1 LGAIVDPALLRGNL
15 DLILLSVIGGRETY
29 GLEIANRARMRT
41 AGYFDF
47 SVGSL
52 YPALHRLE
60 RDGMVSSRSGTSPL
74 TGAAVRFYRL
84 TDEGRRAQVW
94 RRREFRRFSKAV
106 LTLAS
111 EATA

>member
-1 LGAIVDPALLRGNL
+1 VDAALLRGNL
-15 DLILLSVIGGRETY
+15 DLILLSVIGGREMY
-29 GLEIANRARMRT
+29 GLEIATRARMRT

-52 YPALHRLE
+52 YPALHRME

-84 TDEGRRAQVW
+84 TDLGRRTQVL

-106 LTLAS
+106 LTLAT
-111 EATA
+111 EATVSGH